1 MDSGRLACKALE
13 NGGFGFYVKVF
24 GSFAHLLYRMMS
36 GLQTESKGNR
46 MLLMLPKSVEFHVR
60 CVSLQRVLIQQ
71 LVVIILRNYFATFSI
86 CIRGNLKLVSIIFLK
101 WQLCY
106 MSAPLP
112 RPRICEGLRALF
124 AALDLS
130 IHIPSGSTQGSQAL
144 TYPWRPGRG
153 LGYD

>member
-1 MDSGRLACKALE
+1 M
-13 NGGFGFYVKVF
+13 KVF

-101 WQLCY
+101 
-106 MSAPLP
+106 
-112 RPRICEGLRALF
+112 
-124 AALDLS
+124 
-130 IHIPSGSTQGSQAL
+130 
-144 TYPWRPGRG
+144 
-153 LGYD
+153 